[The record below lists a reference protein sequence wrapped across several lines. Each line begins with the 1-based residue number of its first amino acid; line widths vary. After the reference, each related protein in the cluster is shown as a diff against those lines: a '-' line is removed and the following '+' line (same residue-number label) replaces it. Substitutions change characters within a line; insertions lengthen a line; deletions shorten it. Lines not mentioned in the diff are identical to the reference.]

1 MDDAAALLGASGV
14 YDQRAEARRPM
25 KKSVPLD
32 VLRAR
37 FHARYEID
45 EVTRCWIWSAGGYGS
60 TGGVRYG
67 AIHTGGRPHIQLAHR
82 VAWILTFGPIPDGAC
97 VCHKCDNPACVNPDH
112 LFLGTLADNAA
123 DMARKGR
130 ANRPRGEDNPKA
142 RLTAADVAS
151 IRATYADGGVDYATI
166 ASRYGVHKATIGRIV
181 RGARWA
187 HTLAAD

>member
-97 VCHKCDNPACVNPDH
+97 VCHKCDNPACVNP
-112 LFLGTLADNAA
+112 
-123 DMARKGR
+123 
-130 ANRPRGEDNPKA
+130 KA